1 MKNKRTYPH
10 PCGGTHRN
18 HLTRRNFLR
27 SAGLAAV
34 ALAAAGCQTS
44 QVVDSS
50 QITNPKATVAIAQAK
65 NYDRKLI
72 RKQVEAMLDGI
83 GGISD
88 VLAHGNRVA
97 IKTNLTGGTSVAGL
111 PGIKEVDSYLTHP
124 EVVRA
129 VCELLRDAG
138 AKELFIVEA
147 VYEEESWPAY
157 GYVDVAKDVG
167 AKLIDLNN
175 HAPYKDFAK
184 VAPGTDKPVYEDYL
198 FNPILNEI
206 DAFVSISK
214 MKCHNNAGVTHTL
227 KNSFG
232 LVPFRFYTLSPDDYH
247 RSALHGPDNEAKNR
261 VPKVIIDLNKAR
273 PINLSIIDG
282 VLTTEAGEG
291 PWISA
296 LTPIKPGVLF
306 AGKDPVATDSIATA
320 AMGFDPLADFPNE
333 PFVNGINHL
342 NLAAKAG
349 MGTNRLD
356 EIKVVGAKLKDVTV
370 KFTTSF

>member
-83 GGISD
+83 GGIND